1 MSEINVYVQR
11 VTEITVLPAG
21 LSPSSER
28 ATRIKIADEG
38 GGEFVEVEQ
47 IHSSFVSGLT
57 RIDPD
62 EWPHIRDAIDK
73 MIANCMT
80 ETKP

>member
-1 MSEINVYVQR
+1 MSEINAYVQR

-21 LSPSSER
+21 MSPSSER

-47 IHSSFVSGLT
+47 IDSSLISGLI

-73 MIANCMT
+73 MIAECMT
-80 ETKP
+80 EAKP

>member
-1 MSEINVYVQR
+1 MTYTQR

-38 GGEFVEVEQ
+38 GGEFIEVEQ
-47 IHSSFVSGLT
+47 IHSNLVSGLT

-73 MIANCMT
+73 MIAECMT
-80 ETKP
+80 EDKT